1 MLPKHLTLSI
11 ERRLETRDTHISNL
25 QITTSVLPDDIGIA
39 WMLYT
44 ESLIQLSHQ
53 HDQGTG
59 SLTEVF
65 IAVDKIVFNFMSY

>member
-44 ESLIQLSHQ
+44 ESLIQLSH
-53 HDQGTG
+53 DQGTG
-59 SLTEVF
+59 SFTEVF
-65 IAVDKIVFNFMSY
+65 ITVDKIVFNFISY

>member
-53 HDQGTG
+53 GTG
-59 SLTEVF
+59 SFTEVF
-65 IAVDKIVFNFMSY
+65 ITVDKIVFNFISY